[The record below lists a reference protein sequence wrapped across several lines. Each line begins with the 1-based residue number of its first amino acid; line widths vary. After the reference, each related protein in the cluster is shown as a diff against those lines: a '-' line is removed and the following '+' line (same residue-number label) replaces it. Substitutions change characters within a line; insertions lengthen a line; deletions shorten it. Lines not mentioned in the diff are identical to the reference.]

1 MKTRFLF
8 PHRFKKIGWVLLALA
23 IICVFLPELSF
34 LQDVKMLS
42 VHFHAAKDFSDPDF
56 LLDTIMYNTKDL
68 YNPAFLLD
76 PSRGGGIF
84 RIIKTDMNLTIWC
97 IIAIAGLLF
106 VAFSRLK
113 SEDEYIAK
121 IRYESLLWAVYINFI
136 LLIIATIFFYSE
148 DFLGIIFYNMF
159 TPLIIFIIRF
169 HFLLIKLH
177 KSVKNEK

>member
-23 IICVFLPELSF
+23 VVCLFLPEISF
-34 LQDVKMLS
+34 LQNVKMLS
-42 VHFHAAKDFSDPDF
+42 IHFHAAKDFSDPNF
-56 LLDTIMYNTKDL
+56 LLDTIIYNTKDL
-68 YNPAFLLD
+68 FNPAFLMD
-76 PSRGGGIF
+76 SSRGGGFF
-84 RIIKTDMNLTIWC
+84 RIIETDMNLTIWC

-113 SEDEYIAK
+113 SEDEYISK
-121 IRYESLLWAVYINFI
+121 IRLESLLWAMYINFI
-136 LLIIATIFFYSE
+136 LLIIATILFYGT

-169 HFLLIKLH
+169 HILLIKLH
-177 KSVKNEK
+177 KSVKHEK